1 MEWVLVQAVFLESV
15 PLALP
20 LLLVVQQMQET
31 LVTGQAVEGV
41 VDVGGMHKNAFIL
54 NNCTCH

>member
-1 MEWVLVQAVFLESV
+1 MQAVFLESV

-31 LVTGQAVEGV
+31 LVTPQAVEGV
-41 VDVGGMHKNAFIL
+41 VDAEGMHKNAFYSKQLHISL
-54 NNCTCH
+54 I

>member
-1 MEWVLVQAVFLESV
+1 MQAVFLESV

-31 LVTGQAVEGV
+31 SVMGQAVEGV

-54 NNCTCH
+54 NNCTCN

>member
-1 MEWVLVQAVFLESV
+1 MVQAVFLESV